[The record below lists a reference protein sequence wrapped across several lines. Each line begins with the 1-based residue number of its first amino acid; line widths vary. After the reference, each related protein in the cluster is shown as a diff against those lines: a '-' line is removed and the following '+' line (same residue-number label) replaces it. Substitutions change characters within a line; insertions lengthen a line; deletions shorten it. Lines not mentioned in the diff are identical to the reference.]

1 MPGRTGKRA
10 KLPSPCKECGK
21 KIVGDFNRNSD
32 GDRHPDCWRRW
43 WDRKSGKHQKET
55 PDQSENPDYEAFFR
69 D

>member
-1 MPGRTGKRA
+1 
-10 KLPSPCKECGK
+10 
-21 KIVGDFNRNSD
+21 VGDFNRNSD
-32 GDRHPDCWRRW
+32 GDRHPDCWQRW